1 MKKKSIII
9 IWYAVVALI
18 ICYICWGFYMDIQI
32 KSYLDRQAELD
43 MSRQIELDI
52 ERDIKDTLSNRREL
66 REVPI
71 EKRIEMYSDYME
83 DYTKIVKDDDNGLD
97 ISEEILEDS
106 VTFTLPR
113 FLAKDATQEIL
124 DESVADGRC
133 LEAYFNED
141 GSITYKMEKG
151 KHTEFMEGYAVAQ
164 KEILTSYYGNEEY
177 PNFTNIEVDDNFTHY
192 DVYCTTEE
200 LTSSDTN
207 IDMLLTVQADL
218 YHRLNG
224 TNADI
229 EVSVDYINEAGEV
242 FIPK

>member
-9 IWYAVVALI
+9 IWYAVVAVI
-18 ICYICWGFYMDIQI
+18 ICYICWGFYMD
-32 KSYLDRQAELD
+32 RQAELD
-43 MSRQIELDI
+43 MDRQIELDI

-71 EKRIEMYSDYME
+71 EKRIEMYSERMK
-83 DYTKIVKDDDNGLD
+83 DYTEIITPEYNGLD
-97 ISEEILEDS
+97 KSEKIPEDS
-106 VTFTLPR
+106 VTFTLPS
-113 FLAKDATQEIL
+113 FLAKNPTQENL
-124 DESVADGRC
+124 DESVANGRC

-141 GSITYKMEKG
+141 GSITYKMEKD
-151 KHTEFMEGYAVAQ
+151 KHDEMMKEYVVVQ
-164 KEILTSYYGNEEY
+164 KETLTSFYGNEEY
-177 PNFTNIEVDDNFTHY
+177 PNFINIEVDDNFTHY